1 MDFNEAFASIVFSGV
16 EELLTV
22 PWSQGLDQIN
32 TAFSSRWRV
41 IQDGSIR
48 SINAN
53 NTFSYVWTLF
63 EPFYERTGTGNQTIP
78 KLDLLCEY
86 ASRLLSRPLSPCI
99 GAPPLWRVHSDLSS
113 HSFDERNQE
122 LASPPPGSASTAIIE
137 AAEADSQAR
146 ELFRTLNRHRI

>member
-1 MDFNEAFASIVFSGV
+1 MRAGKRRILAVVLIATLLRGVMGMDFNEAFASTVFSGV

-48 SINAN
+48 SINTN

-63 EPFYERTGTGNQTIP
+63 EPFYERTGGTGNQTIP
-78 KLDLLCEY
+78 KLDALCE
-86 ASRLLSRPLSPCI
+86 
-99 GAPPLWRVHSDLSS
+99 
-113 HSFDERNQE
+113 
-122 LASPPPGSASTAIIE
+122 
-137 AAEADSQAR
+137 
-146 ELFRTLNRHRI
+146 